1 MARTREQHEAE
12 IRTQTPEIVVTD
24 GERRSV
30 FRPGDPEY
38 EADIAAWVEQH
49 LAAEVE
55 IEAEAGRAEL
65 RRQVPLARTRLQEI
79 ADVAGAPTAAQRDA
93 AIRDIARILD
103 RLIGAVVA
111 AAGDEP

>member
-38 EADIAAWVEQH
+38 EATVARWAEEHERNERQIEGDAAASAAFTALLPLWEQGTPEQRA
-49 LAAEVE
+49 LAWL
-55 IEAEAGRAEL
+55 L
-65 RRQVPLARTRLQEI
+65 RRAGIAPANGAARR
-79 ADVAGAPTAAQRDA
+79 G
-93 AIRDIARILD
+93 
-103 RLIGAVVA
+103 
-111 AAGDEP
+111 